1 MSTNPHALLSAQ
13 FSYSFMIHVATD
25 FIIKKRVALSVEEA
39 HNIQNVTKQNS
50 VIDSSSL
57 VTEVN
62 VGDTILSIESQLK
75 TLCM

>member
-1 MSTNPHALLSAQ
+1 M
-13 FSYSFMIHVATD
+13 
-25 FIIKKRVALSVEEA
+25 KKRVALSVEEA
-39 HNIQNVTKQNS
+39 RNIQNVTKENS
-50 VIDSSSL
+50 VIDSTSL